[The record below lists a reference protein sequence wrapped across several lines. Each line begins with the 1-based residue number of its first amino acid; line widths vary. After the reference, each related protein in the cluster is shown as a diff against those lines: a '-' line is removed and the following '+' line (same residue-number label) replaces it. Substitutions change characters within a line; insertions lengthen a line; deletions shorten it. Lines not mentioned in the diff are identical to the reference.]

1 MTAIPR
7 MLSIAREEA
16 TVLTTEL
23 ATAARTTVTEGL
35 DAEARTAS
43 EAMNSVAVR
52 GAAEMSAKESS
63 EGSLLSHHLSHT
75 TTFESTALPS
85 LSINS
90 TAIPSIMP
98 SATSNTI
105 RTIVGQ
111 AVEKDLGMTLKE
123 AMSNAAETGLED
135 QVDHFTDATK
145 TLIKG
150 QAPGEAVRL
159 A

>member
-1 MTAIPR
+1 
-7 MLSIAREEA
+7 
-16 TVLTTEL
+16 
-23 ATAARTTVTEGL
+23 
-35 DAEARTAS
+35 
-43 EAMNSVAVR
+43 
-52 GAAEMSAKESS
+52 
-63 EGSLLSHHLSHT
+63 
-75 TTFESTALPS
+75 
-85 LSINS
+85 
-90 TAIPSIMP
+90 MP